1 MSTSPEISRRR
12 RALSFLTPG
21 RTPVV
26 VADNVSVGW
35 HGQTYVAPTPSA
47 AYLAI
52 ADIRANLKRVCGVP
66 SFDQI
71 DPAILAALV
80 GYRAEKIAA

>member
-26 VADNVSVGW
+26 VADNVSVG
-35 HGQTYVAPTPSA
+35 
-47 AYLAI
+47 
-52 ADIRANLKRVCGVP
+52 
-66 SFDQI
+66 
-71 DPAILAALV
+71 
-80 GYRAEKIAA
+80 